1 VPVSTAFC
9 ARIDS
14 NREWLLRGSNTLY
27 IVAPAREQDRLR
39 LVFACM
45 VADLVYAAFDSAT
58 RSQGGE
64 LETMLLVLLDEAA
77 NICPVRE
84 LPAWCSTCP

>member
-1 VPVSTAFC
+1 VPELTS

-14 NREWLLRGSNTLY
+14 NPEWLLRDSNTLY

-39 LVFACM
+39 NVFACM
-45 VADLVYAAFDSAT
+45 VADLVHAAFDSAT
-58 RSQGGE
+58 RSEGGE